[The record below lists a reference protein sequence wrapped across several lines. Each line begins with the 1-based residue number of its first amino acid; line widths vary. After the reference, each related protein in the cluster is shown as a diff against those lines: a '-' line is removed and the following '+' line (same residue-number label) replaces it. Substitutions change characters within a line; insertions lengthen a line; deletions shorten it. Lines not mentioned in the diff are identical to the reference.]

1 MQKVEKNNEKL
12 TIRNED
18 DKKKLIIRINKI
30 IGQME
35 GVKKMIESGRYCEDI
50 LIQLAAIEKS
60 TKSVATIVFENHMHT
75 CVVEG
80 IKEGNLDKVDE
91 IVELFRRF

>member
-35 GVKKMIESGRYCEDI
+35 GVKKMIESDRYCEDI